1 MVVAAEPRV
10 DRGDREGRVCE
21 VPLQIPTLFH
31 LLDDGGVEAEPEMEQ
46 EPPIGAV
53 RLRGRAHADA
63 RERSR
68 RERPEQL
75 RGGVDRVVR
84 DPERAGEDIG
94 GAARQR
100 RERGVRA
107 DQPTGGL
114 VERPVAGEHDDD
126 VDAHLRRFTRQLGRV
141 AALPGLDD
149 FDVVF
154 GRERSGHRSACARRD
169 ARSDRV
175 DDQLEAHGAEPYPYD
190 PAVPGTSTDQLRAL
204 TDEIVV
210 CRACPRLVEW
220 RERVATEKRASF
232 RDETYW
238 GRPVPGF
245 GDPQARVL
253 IAGLAPAAHGG
264 NRTGRV
270 FTGDRSGD
278 WLFGSLHRL
287 GFANQAT
294 SVSSDDGLE
303 LRDAYVAAA
312 VRCAPPDNKP
322 TPEERD
328 RCLPYLQRE
337 LALLERVRVV
347 VVLGGFAYEA
357 LARVLAAC
365 GSPLPVPRPKFAHG
379 LEVETER
386 FVVLG
391 CYHPS
396 QQNTFTRRLTEPMTD
411 DVFRRA
417 RELADGIP

>member
-1 MVVAAEPRV
+1 M
-10 DRGDREGRVCE
+10 
-21 VPLQIPTLFH
+21 
-31 LLDDGGVEAEPEMEQ
+31 
-46 EPPIGAV
+46 
-53 RLRGRAHADA
+53 
-63 RERSR
+63 
-68 RERPEQL
+68 
-75 RGGVDRVVR
+75 
-84 DPERAGEDIG
+84 
-94 GAARQR
+94 
-100 RERGVRA
+100 
-107 DQPTGGL
+107 
-114 VERPVAGEHDDD
+114 
-126 VDAHLRRFTRQLGRV
+126 
-141 AALPGLDD
+141 
-149 FDVVF
+149 
-154 GRERSGHRSACARRD
+154 
-169 ARSDRV
+169 
-175 DDQLEAHGAEPYPYD
+175 
-190 PAVPGTSTDQLRAL
+190 PGTSTDQLRAL
-204 TDEIVV
+204 TDEIVA

-220 RERVATEKRASF
+220 RERIATEKRAAF

-245 GDPQARVL
+245 GDSRARVL

-278 WLFGSLHRL
+278 WLFGSLYRV

-303 LRDAYVAAA
+303 LNDAYVAAA

-337 LALLERVRVV
+337 LALLERVHVV

-379 LEVETER
+379 LEVVTGR

-417 RELADGIP
+417 RQLADGIP